1 MELISVIVPCYNE
14 EQALPL
20 FYREVVKVAAELP
33 EVGFEFIIV
42 DDGSKDTTMEI
53 ARDLSEKDSRVH
65 YLSFSR
71 NFGKESAMYAGL
83 KASRGDY
90 VVIADADLQHPPH
103 YIIDMY
109 HGIKNEGYDCVA
121 MYRSARKGEPALRSF
136 FAKTFYKFM
145 RKISTV
151 DIKDGACDFR
161 LMKRRMVDAVLSMSE
176 YTRFSKGIFAWVGFH
191 TKWLPFENVERVA
204 GTTTWSFW
212 ALFKYSI
219 TGITAFSTMPLII
232 PLLFAFLSGLAAVIT
247 LVAALIVSA
256 VSATALNGFAV
267 IASVVLFLAAL
278 QFGFIGIM
286 GEYLSKTYLESK
298 CRPVYIIRETDEDR
312 KGQAE

>member
-103 YIIDMY
+103 YI
-109 HGIKNEGYDCVA
+109 
-121 MYRSARKGEPALRSF
+121 
-136 FAKTFYKFM
+136 
-145 RKISTV
+145 
-151 DIKDGACDFR
+151 
-161 LMKRRMVDAVLSMSE
+161 LS
-176 YTRFSKGIFAWVGFH
+176 
-191 TKWLPFENVERVA
+191 
-204 GTTTWSFW
+204 
-212 ALFKYSI
+212 
-219 TGITAFSTMPLII
+219 LIHI
-232 PLLFAFLSGLAAVIT
+232 
-247 LVAALIVSA
+247 
-256 VSATALNGFAV
+256 
-267 IASVVLFLAAL
+267 
-278 QFGFIGIM
+278 
-286 GEYLSKTYLESK
+286 
-298 CRPVYIIRETDEDR
+298 
-312 KGQAE
+312 